1 MYLRGRDAIG
11 EGDDLEFENH
21 LVTIEDF
28 KGTVVQDLTPL
39 FSPAVQRKQVRLS
52 VFKTTRSSTNRLK
65 LQQIK
70 AGNALLNSPTPN
82 QANRHGPWGPS
93 RYSTPAP
100 QSVQQRSAVGP
111 PKTPTQRRPIGVPG
125 LTLQQAARQGIDYPA
140 PAPEGFCRSAQLRQ
154 SIPANAASRAGLPPL
169 ISHQPP
175 QPNLPS
181 SPIRVPRARQNPEP
195 PVQPGRSLPFH
206 VSGQPSPGRQL
217 NQPLPSAPTQRP
229 LAPSPRLNHVSP
241 HSSRPLS
248 NRRPSVA
255 LNLDADSGLSP
266 DVRHPRELPLPTS
279 LPAYSESV
287 PLSRKN
293 SVASGPI
300 PSRANKRP
308 SVALDSNSE
317 ICPFRPS
324 TKRKSSGTPVVTQPG
339 EVTVLANKNDEIV
352 SESGENGPIFEPL
365 VSAGILR
372 LDNTTSRKRNKL
384 LCQRPLD
391 MVRGAVPSTKE
402 NLTSKLRTDS
412 VSKPPPPP
420 EDVMVIEEYGTLGD
434 VPTTTKPSTVNYRKS
449 SNTSLKIDK
458 NPQRFRGMTKERE

>member
-11 EGDDLEFENH
+11 EGDDLEFEHH

-39 FSPAVQRKQVRLS
+39 FSPAVQRKQVCLS
-52 VFKTTRSSTNRLK
+52 VFKAPRSSTNRLK

-70 AGNALLNSPTPN
+70 AGNDLLNSPTPN

-125 LTLQQAARQGIDYPA
+125 LTLQQASRQGINYPA
-140 PAPEGFCRSAQLRQ
+140 PTPERYCGPAQFRQ
-154 SIPANAASRAGLPPL
+154 SIPANATSRAGL
-169 ISHQPP
+169 
-175 QPNLPS
+175 QPNLPPN
-181 SPIRVPRARQNPEP
+181 PIRVPRPRQNPAP
-195 PVQPGRSLPFH
+195 PVQPGRPLPSH
-206 VSGQPSPGRQL
+206 VSGQPGPGRQS
-217 NQPLPSAPTQRP
+217 NQPPPSAPTQRP
-229 LAPSPRLNHVSP
+229 PTPSPQPNHISP
-241 HSSRPLS
+241 YSPQPRP
-248 NRRPSVA
+248 NQRPSVA
-255 LNLDADSGLSP
+255 INLDADSGLSP
-266 DVRHPRELPLPTS
+266 DARHPREP

-293 SVASGPI
+293 SATSGPV
-300 PSRANKRP
+300 PPRTNKRP
-308 SVALDSNSE
+308 SVALNSNSE
-317 ICPFRPS
+317 IRPFSPP
-324 TKRKSSGTPVVTQPG
+324 TKRKSSDTPIIAPPG
-339 EVTVLANKNDEIV
+339 VLANKNNEIGL
-352 SESGENGPIFEPL
+352 ESGENGPVFEPL

-402 NLTSKLRTDS
+402 NPTRKRT
-412 VSKPPPPP
+412 
-420 EDVMVIEEYGTLGD
+420 
-434 VPTTTKPSTVNYRKS
+434 
-449 SNTSLKIDK
+449 
-458 NPQRFRGMTKERE
+458 RF

>member
-52 VFKTTRSSTNRLK
+52 VFKTTRSSTNKLK

-154 SIPANAASRAGLPPL
+154 SIPANAVSRAGLPPL

-217 NQPLPSAPTQRP
+217 NQPPPSAPTQRP

-248 NRRPSVA
+248 NRRP
-255 LNLDADSGLSP
+255 
-266 DVRHPRELPLPTS
+266 
-279 LPAYSESV
+279 SV

-317 ICPFRPS
+317 ICPSRPS

-434 VPTTTKPSTVNYRKS
+434 VPTTTKTSTVNYRKS